1 MSNRRRRFVAMRDS
15 EFLEILH
22 HIRSTHRTMRFLC
35 FVSVVNLIIVFGA
48 LVLNLRN
55 IIA

>member
-15 EFLEILH
+15 EFLEILD
-22 HIRSTHRTMRFLC
+22 HIRSTQRTMRFLC

-48 LVLNLRN
+48 LVLNLRD
-55 IIA
+55 ISA